1 MGCCN
6 DSTKNNCGSKVY
18 ATCVYYEGNLP
29 EYSKLD
35 KDCVVAEETI
45 EELYKNQELIL
56 KSIDTSEIQEDC
68 IDYPRTDDN
77 KILVVD
83 ILQKLQDEICSIKEK
98 PDTSSNNIDLSNL
111 DMKCLEDEP
120 CYNSNSLNNVLQTMI
135 DKICELNS
143 RIEQL
148 ENTQNGKNL

>member
-6 DSTKNNCGSKVY
+6 DSIKNNCGSKVY
-18 ATCVYYEGNLP
+18 ATCVYYEGYLP
-29 EYSKLD
+29 EYSDLD
-35 KDCVVAEETI
+35 KDCVVLEETT
-45 EELYKNQELIL
+45 EELYKNQEFIL
-56 KSIDTSEIQEDC
+56 KSIDTSKIQEDC

-83 ILQKLQDEICSIKEK
+83 ILQKLQDEICSIKEN
-98 PDTSSNNIDLSNL
+98 PDTPLSNIDLSNI

-120 CYNSNSLNNVLQTMI
+120 CYNADSLNNVLQTMI

-143 RIEQL
+143 RLKEL
-148 ENTQNGKNL
+148 EIK